1 MAEKI
6 AAFFGQKNNQTV
18 IDQLVDAGVCWEPE
32 VVEALT
38 SRRDLSGE
46 TVVLTGTL
54 SKLTRNDAKAR
65 LQALGAKVTGSV
77 SSKTSFVVAGDAAG
91 SKLTKAQELGVRV
104 LTEQE
109 LIDLLE
115 GG

>member
-1 MAEKI
+1 MCI
-6 AAFFGQKNNQTV
+6 
-18 IDQLVDAGVCWEPE
+18 
-32 VVEALT
+32 
-38 SRRDLSGE
+38 RDRGLSGE

-65 LQALGAKVTGSV
+65 LQALGAKVSGSV

-91 SKLTKAQELGVRV
+91 SKLTKAQELGVLV
-104 LTEQE
+104 LTEQD